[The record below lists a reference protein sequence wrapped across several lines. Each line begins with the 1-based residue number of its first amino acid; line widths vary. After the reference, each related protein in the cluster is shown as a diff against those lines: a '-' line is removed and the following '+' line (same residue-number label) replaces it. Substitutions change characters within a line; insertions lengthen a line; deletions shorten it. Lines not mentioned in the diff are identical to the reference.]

1 MPRALDLRHALAPYP
16 RGFQFPPEA
25 HQPAVCETTPARP
38 RGLGISW
45 ASGGPSGSMLLT
57 EVRASLGAAFCLPGG
72 GTGQTMGARRL
83 RIPPGAHPTAAGDGR

>member
-1 MPRALDLRHALAPYP
+1 MPRVFDLRHAPASYP

-25 HQPAVCETTPARP
+25 HQPAVCENNTGSS

-45 ASGGPSGSMLLT
+45 AGGGPSGSMLLT

-72 GTGQTMGARRL
+72 GTGQTVDARRL